1 MYSILIVVY
10 VIVCIFLVL
19 TVLLQQGKGAEI
31 GAVFGSSDTIFGS
44 AGPASFLHK
53 ITSGLAVLFMVLALV
68 LTYLS
73 AHRVED
79 SIMQDAEVTTG
90 PVTTEPVKIP
100 EAAETAETTK
110 TVIPEAT
117 ETVETTGTI
126 VIPETVETDSSPV
139 TGVEKPVQGLDEK
152 TNTVA
157 EDSQPKEDQPKNI
170 APSTTQPETSK

>member
-10 VIVCIFLVL
+10 VIVCVLLVL

-53 ITSGLAVLFMVLALV
+53 LTSGLAVLFMVLALI

-79 SIMQDAEVTTG
+79 SIMQDVEVTTS
-90 PVTTEPVKIP
+90 PVTTEPVEP
-100 EAAETAETTK
+100 A
-110 TVIPEAT
+110 VIPEAT
-117 ETVETTGTI
+117 
-126 VIPETVETDSSPV
+126 PAPV

-152 TNTVA
+152 T
-157 EDSQPKEDQPKNI
+157 EL
-170 APSTTQPETSK
+170 

>member
-10 VIVCIFLVL
+10 VIVCILLVL

-53 ITSGLAVLFMVLALV
+53 ITAGLAVAFMVFALV

-79 SIMQDAEVTTG
+79 SIMQDVEVTTS
-90 PVTTEPVKIP
+90 PVTTEPVEP
-100 EAAETAETTK
+100 AEAA
-110 TVIPEAT
+110 IPEAT
-117 ETVETTGTI
+117 EPVETTETI
-126 VIPETVETDSSPV
+126 VIPETVETAPEPV
-139 TGVEKPVQGLDEK
+139 TGV
-152 TNTVA
+152 
-157 EDSQPKEDQPKNI
+157 KEPG
-170 APSTTQPETSK
+170 TSK

>member
-1 MYSILIVVY
+1 LYTILIVTY
-10 VIVCIFLVL
+10 VIVCVFLVL
-19 TVLLQQGKGAEI
+19 TVLLQKGKGAEI

-53 ITSGLAVLFMVLALV
+53 VTSGLAVLFMVLALV

-90 PVTTEPVKIP
+90 PVTAEPV
-100 EAAETAETTK
+100 E
-110 TVIPEAT
+110 VPEAT
-117 ETVETTGTI
+117 ETAGTTET
-126 VIPETVETDSSPV
+126 VIPETVETDSAPV

-152 TNTVA
+152 TNAAA
-157 EDSQPKEDQPKNI
+157 EDSRPKEDQPKNI

>member
-1 MYSILIVVY
+1 MYTILIVAY
-10 VIVCIFLVL
+10 VIVCVFLVL

-100 EAAETAETTK
+100 EATETDGTAK
-110 TVIPEAT
+110 TVIPE
-117 ETVETTGTI
+117 TVK
-126 VIPETVETDSSPV
+126 TDSAPV
-139 TGVEKPVQGLDEK
+139 TGVEKPVQGLNEK
-152 TNTVA
+152 TNAVA
-157 EDSQPKEDQPKNI
+157 EDSRPKKDQPKNI
-170 APSTTQPETSK
+170 VPSKTKPETSK

>member
-1 MYSILIVVY
+1 LYPILIVVY
-10 VIVCIFLVL
+10 VIVCVFLVL

-79 SIMQDAEVTTG
+79 SIMQDAEVTTS
-90 PVTTEPVKIP
+90 PVTTEPV
-100 EAAETAETTK
+100 E
-110 TVIPEAT
+110 IPEAT
-117 ETVETTGTI
+117 ETVETTGT
-126 VIPETVETDSSPV
+126 VIPETVETAPAPV
-139 TGVEKPVQGLDEK
+139 TGIEEPVQGPDEK
-152 TNTVA
+152 TNALA
-157 EDSQPKEDQPKNI
+157 EDSRPKEDQPKNI
-170 APSTTQPETSK
+170 VPSTTQPETSK

>member
-10 VIVCIFLVL
+10 VIVCILLVL

-53 ITSGLAVLFMVLALV
+53 ITSGLAVFFMVFALI

-79 SIMQDAEVTTG
+79 SIMQDVEVTTS
-90 PVTTEPVKIP
+90 PV
-100 EAAETAETTK
+100 ATK
-110 TVIPEAT
+110 PGEIPEAT
-117 ETVETTGTI
+117 ETIETTETL
-126 VIPETVETDSSPV
+126 IPKTVKTAPAPV
-139 TGVEKPVQGLDEK
+139 TEVEKPVQGPDEK
-152 TNTVA
+152 TNTLA
-157 EDSQPKEDQPKNI
+157 EDSQPKE
-170 APSTTQPETSK
+170 E

>member
-1 MYSILIVVY
+1 LYSILIVVY
-10 VIVCIFLVL
+10 VIVCVLLVL

-79 SIMQDAEVTTG
+79 SIMQDMDVTTS
-90 PVTTEPVKIP
+90 PVTTEPVEP
-100 EAAETAETTK
+100 AE
-110 TVIPEAT
+110 IPEAT
-117 ETVETTGTI
+117 ETVETTEPI
-126 VIPETVETDSSPV
+126 VIPETVETVPAPV
-139 TGVEKPVQGLDEK
+139 TRVEKPVQGPDEK
-152 TNTVA
+152 TDA
-157 EDSQPKEDQPKNI
+157 LADDSRPKGKQPKNI
-170 APSTTQPETSK
+170 VPSTTQPETSK